1 LYNGEVEGPVHGA
14 LRLPVPQP
22 PPPPTVFA
30 LAPFV
35 ELVLSQQHNRSS
47 AQPYRLVF
55 KDWLRDRFLI
65 AELVRQCLKLF

>member
-1 LYNGEVEGPVHGA
+1 
-14 LRLPVPQP
+14 
-22 PPPPTVFA
+22 
-30 LAPFV
+30 
-35 ELVLSQQHNRSS
+35 LVLSQQHNRSS